1 MKYLFGAALLS
12 CLALAGCSKENPAEP
27 TSKSENA
34 TQPALKNAASKQ
46 ETPPVEAVKK
56 GPWNG
61 PFGVQMGLSVADLEA
76 SGLKLTKVQ
85 PGVYSS
91 KTAPSPHQAFE
102 EYNFLISST
111 SGLCKVNAVGKD
123 IATNSFG
130 ESVRSTFSDLKTA
143 LTEKYG
149 KPSADYD
156 FLRKGSI
163 WRDSRDWMMALKLKD
178 RTLATFWEFKSENSA
193 GLDSLMLNASATDS
207 TEGFITLRYG
217 FKNESECI
225 DEIRKAENSSL

>member
-12 CLALAGCSKENPAEP
+12 CLALTGCSKENPAEP

-34 TQPALKNAASKQ
+34 ASKQ
-46 ETPPVEAVKK
+46 EAPPVKAVKK

-76 SGLKLTKVQ
+76 SGLKLTKMQ
-85 PGVYSS
+85 PGIYSS
-91 KTAPSPHQAFE
+91 ETAPSPHQAFE
-102 EYNFLISST
+102 GYNFVISST

-130 ESVRSTFSDLKTA
+130 ESIRSTFSDLKNA

-149 KPSADYD
+149 KPSNDYD

-178 RTLATFWEFKSENSA
+178 RTL
-193 GLDSLMLNASATDS
+193 
-207 TEGFITLRYG
+207 
-217 FKNESECI
+217 ESHRVWWRLVC
-225 DEIRKAENSSL
+225 